1 MNLDEEI
8 GEEAV
13 TVEQTEFME
22 QERNDS
28 FFAIHEIKT
37 TRWPIHLFHSD

>member
-8 GEEAV
+8 GEETV

-22 QERNDS
+22 KERND
-28 FFAIHEIKT
+28 FFCY
-37 TRWPIHLFHSD
+37 S